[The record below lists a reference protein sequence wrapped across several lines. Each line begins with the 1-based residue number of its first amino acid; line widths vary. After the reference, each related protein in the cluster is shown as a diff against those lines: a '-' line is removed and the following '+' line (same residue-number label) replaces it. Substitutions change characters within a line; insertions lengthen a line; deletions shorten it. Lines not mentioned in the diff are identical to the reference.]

1 MALMWRY
8 KGYQVPDHIA
18 HWVEE
23 DPAKRMTRI
32 DTGCDRPVM
41 GLWLT
46 FGRPSDSPL
55 RVTICETLT
64 LSRRG
69 LIGIV
74 ARTQSAIASASTSLR
89 TSPRTRFTLVTF
101 DFDFNIVADVSRARK
116 RLGQACI

>member
-55 RVTICETLT
+55 
-64 LSRRG
+64 
-69 LIGIV
+69 
-74 ARTQSAIASASTSLR
+74 
-89 TSPRTRFTLVTF
+89 
-101 DFDFNIVADVSRARK
+101 
-116 RLGQACI
+116 

>member
-1 MALMWRY
+1 MIPRSHTAHSRRSRPRAERGAGEVQMALMWRY

-55 RVTICETLT
+55 
-64 LSRRG
+64 
-69 LIGIV
+69 
-74 ARTQSAIASASTSLR
+74 
-89 TSPRTRFTLVTF
+89 
-101 DFDFNIVADVSRARK
+101 
-116 RLGQACI
+116 